1 MSGDALIA
9 AAVVQVVALLY
20 YFLDVSE
27 RMVACLIF
35 DALGKITNLGIQVL
49 HLFGNLVT
57 LLH

>member
-1 MSGDALIA
+1 MGGDALIGA
-9 AAVVQVVALLY
+9 AIVQVVALLD
-20 YFLDVSE
+20 YFLDVRQ

-35 DALGKITNLGIQVL
+35 DALGKLTNLGIQVF

>member
-49 HLFGNLVT
+49 DLFGNLVT